1 MIKPYKISVPKST
14 LNNIYKKV
22 RAYPWKMIQNVNGWE
37 YGTNYNFLKKIS
49 QYWISKYNWKKF
61 EKKINSFKN
70 YKTNVD
76 GINLHFIREKSKNP
90 KSRPLLL
97 LHGWPGSVIEFFDII
112 PKLAHPEKFGGKIED
127 GFDVI
132 VPSLPGFGFSTP
144 IKKALGP
151 RRIGKIINKFMV
163 KNLGH
168 KNYIVQGGDWG
179 ATIAAWIGLD
189 SAKYCKGIH
198 INCLPIRHPK
208 GPKNHKE
215 KKWEKKFNF
224 DQIMQEGYRTQQ
236 ATKPQTLSYSMID
249 SPVGTAAWILEKFHG
264 WSDLNKGKIE
274 ETFSKD
280 ELISNIMIYIITNS
294 FNTAAWIYFGR
305 RKEGGRSFPKNFK
318 KIKVPTAIA
327 EFPKEMLEWPPK
339 SYVNR
344 IFNIKRWKKFSKGGH
359 FAALEVPNLLIN
371 DIKIFFNKDIK
382 IFK

>member
-1 MIKPYKISVPKST
+1 MIRQYKISVPKNT

-22 RAYPWKMIQNVNGWE
+22 RNYPWKMIQNVNGWE

-49 QYWISKYNWKKF
+49 QYWVSKYDWKKF
-61 EKKINSFKN
+61 ENKINSFKN

-76 GINLHFIREKSKNP
+76 DINLHFIKEKSKNP

-97 LHGWPGSVIEFFDII
+97 LHGWPGSVIEFLDII

-151 RRIGKIINKFMV
+151 RKIGKILNKFMV
-163 KNLGH
+163 KNLGY
-168 KNYIVQGGDWG
+168 KNYVVQGGDWG

-208 GPKNHKE
+208 GPKNIKE
-215 KKWEKKFNF
+215 RKWENKFNF
-224 DQIMQEGYRTQQ
+224 DQITQEGYRTQQ
-236 ATKPQTLSYSMID
+236 ATKPQTLSYAMID

-264 WSDLNKGKIE
+264 WSDLKTGTIE
-274 ETFSKD
+274 KKFSKD
-280 ELISNIMIYIITNS
+280 ELISNIMIYIITKS
-294 FNTAAWIYFGR
+294 FNTATWIYFGR
-305 RKEGGRSFPKNFK
+305 RKEGGRSFPQNFK

-327 EFPKEMLEWPPK
+327 VFPKEMLEWPPK

-344 IFNIKRWKKFSKGGH
+344 IFNVVRWTKMPKGGH
-359 FAALEVPNLLIN
+359 FAALEEPELLI
-371 DIKIFFNKDIK
+371 KDIK
-382 IFK
+382 SFFKKI